1 MKKVIEPKNAAFP
14 LPVVLVTCC
23 DNKGNDNIITIA
35 WTTNVC
41 RKIPHL
47 GIVINGEKYS
57 SKLIKET
64 REFVVNIPNA
74 EILKEVDFCGENK
87 GDQIDKFDQTKLTK
101 TDSLIIKPKI
111 IKECPINIECKLKDI
126 YTIES
131 SNLFIGEI
139 VKTHIEEDII
149 DGEGKINYQKLNPII
164 YAEKKY
170 YSIRESIG
178 YRGFSKK

>member
-1 MKKVIEPKNAAFP
+1 MKKAINPKNAAFP

-41 RKIPHL
+41 SKIPHL
-47 GIVINGEKYS
+47 GIVLNGEKYS
-57 SKLIKET
+57 AKLIRET
-64 REFVVNIPNA
+64 REFVINIPNA
-74 EILKEVDFCGENK
+74 EILRKVDFCGETH
-87 GDQIDKFDQTKLTK
+87 GDRIDKFDQTKLTK
-101 TDSLIIKPKI
+101 TDSRIVKPKM

-149 DGEGKINYQKLNPII
+149 DDTEKINYQKLNPII

>member
-1 MKKVIEPKNAAFP
+1 MKKIFDPKNAAFP

-41 RKIPHL
+41 SKIPHL

-87 GDQIDKFDQTKLTK
+87 GDQINKFDQTKLTK

-126 YTIES
+126 YSIES
-131 SNLFIGEI
+131 SDLFIGEI
-139 VKTHIEEDII
+139 VKTHIDEDII
-149 DGEGKINYQKLNPII
+149 DDEGKLIYLKLNPII

-170 YSIRESIG
+170 YNIRESIG